1 MNLVAKNYNGVAPK
15 TLKVAM
21 HLASK
26 GDHKAFNTIY
36 NAFHENLFWFFV
48 SKKKLNN
55 EVAEDLAIEVIS
67 KVWEK
72 SSLYDPIKSNL
83 STWIYAIAE
92 NHYIDY
98 IRREQTKVAYFPMY
112 KILFTDSK
120 VDPTAFKVCK
130 LDSNPEQKMIMSEL
144 GDFISTLLSTKVL
157 SENLSQIM
165 NLRYVEE
172 LSLNEIGEKLK
183 MNASTLRV
191 QVMRAKTEIKKYINS
206 NFSLSSQHAV
216 IPLLAA

>member
-1 MNLVAKNYNGVAPK
+1 MN
-15 TLKVAM
+15 
-21 HLASK
+21 
-26 GDHKAFNTIY
+26 
-36 NAFHENLFWFFV
+36 
-48 SKKKLNN
+48 
-55 EVAEDLAIEVIS
+55 
-67 KVWEK
+67 
-72 SSLYDPIKSNL
+72 
-83 STWIYAIAE
+83 
-92 NHYIDY
+92 
-98 IRREQTKVAYFPMY
+98 
-112 KILFTDSK
+112 
-120 VDPTAFKVCK
+120 
-130 LDSNPEQKMIMSEL
+130 EL

-206 NFSLSSQHAV
+206 NLSLSSQHAV

>member
-1 MNLVAKNYNGVAPK
+1 
-15 TLKVAM
+15 
-21 HLASK
+21 
-26 GDHKAFNTIY
+26 
-36 NAFHENLFWFFV
+36 
-48 SKKKLNN
+48 
-55 EVAEDLAIEVIS
+55 
-67 KVWEK
+67 
-72 SSLYDPIKSNL
+72 
-83 STWIYAIAE
+83 
-92 NHYIDY
+92 
-98 IRREQTKVAYFPMY
+98 MY